1 MKSNVFFEFCKKYW
15 SEIFAFGDAF
25 YAWFKSL
32 FTENK

>member
-15 SEIFAFGDAF
+15 SEIVAFGDAF

-32 FTENK
+32 FTEKK